1 MTESAGYL
9 LENLPI
15 VEQVVRDGQ
24 YLEYQN
30 NGRGE
35 GVLAIKR
42 VYYNVCGTLNSDA
55 LKKIFNMKDD
65 DSTDILIDAVI
76 EELKLYQLEKIP
88 SSSYEAKPKVKKRK
102 VYSYWRYAYGLL
114 DAAATD
120 TDKDSKYVCIDHFWR
135 NVGSIVDMEGRPKY
149 QKLVTFVILILML
162 SHRNAGAERGFSIT
176 KQHLE
181 LHGNKTNE
189 DILNPLRNV
198 KDYHVV
204 TEFLRSLRRP

>member
-1 MTESAGYL
+1 
-9 LENLPI
+9 
-15 VEQVVRDGQ
+15 
-24 YLEYQN
+24 
-30 NGRGE
+30 
-35 GVLAIKR
+35 
-42 VYYNVCGTLNSDA
+42 
-55 LKKIFNMKDD
+55 MKDD

-102 VYSYWRYAYGLL
+102 VYSHWRYAYGLL